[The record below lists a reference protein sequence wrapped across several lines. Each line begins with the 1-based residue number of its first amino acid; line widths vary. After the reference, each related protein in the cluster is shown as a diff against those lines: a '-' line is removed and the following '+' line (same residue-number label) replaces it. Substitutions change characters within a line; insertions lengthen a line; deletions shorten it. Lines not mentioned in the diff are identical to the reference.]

1 MSPPELPSKL
11 VTVPWSEGLNV
22 EAYSRRS
29 EPSPGPFALT
39 VPHAIIRNTHL
50 YNQLRYAKELD
61 NRSLK
66 DVIGPLCEEIAQ
78 YQKQDSNEMYGFSK
92 TIVIKYGETSLRVI
106 RRMWDLNLVYN
117 SRPEIPGDIPLVFAQ
132 GTWSGTLCDT
142 VLYRMHYAEDFKIA
156 NHNQFMNGAYI
167 TDVLTQDHRDR
178 VERAAEE
185 REVLSAVWQEVTGNS
200 KPRFSISTSL
210 GMTKESALELCI
222 ETVETFH
229 ETLDRISDDKEYELH
244 KGDTE
249 EIHHHQARQLLH
261 IAARAAANWESRQ
274 PGSSDNILAVYCE
287 DMLRR
292 RRNEI
297 RKQNAELRQQL
308 EAILGDTRG
317 GQVGM
322 GSDGESEYDSDDESE
337 EFDDSDLP
345 MFDHYDN

>member
-1 MSPPELPSKL
+1 
-11 VTVPWSEGLNV
+11 
-22 EAYSRRS
+22 
-29 EPSPGPFALT
+29 
-39 VPHAIIRNTHL
+39 
-50 YNQLRYAKELD
+50 
-61 NRSLK
+61 
-66 DVIGPLCEEIAQ
+66 
-78 YQKQDSNEMYGFSK
+78 
-92 TIVIKYGETSLRVI
+92 
-106 RRMWDLNLVYN
+106 
-117 SRPEIPGDIPLVFAQ
+117 
-132 GTWSGTLCDT
+132 
-142 VLYRMHYAEDFKIA
+142 
-156 NHNQFMNGAYI
+156 
-167 TDVLTQDHRDR
+167 
-178 VERAAEE
+178 
-185 REVLSAVWQEVTGNS
+185 VWQEVTGNS
-200 KPRFSISTSL
+200 KPKFSISTSL
-210 GMTKESALELCI
+210 GVTKESALELCI

-274 PGSSDNILAVYCE
+274 PGSSDNILSVYCE

-337 EFDDSDLP
+337 ESDDSDLP

>member
-22 EAYSRRS
+22 EAYSRRP

-78 YQKQDSNEMYGFSK
+78 YQKQDSNEMYGLSK

-106 RRMWDLNLVYN
+106 RRMWDLSLVYN

-167 TDVLTQDHRDR
+167 TNVLTQDHRDR

-200 KPRFSISTSL
+200 KPKFSISTSL

-274 PGSSDNILAVYCE
+274 PGSSDNILSVYCE

-337 EFDDSDLP
+337 ESDDSDLP

>member
-11 VTVPWSEGLNV
+11 VTVPWSEALSG
-22 EAYSRRS
+22 EANSRRS
-29 EPSPGPFALT
+29 ESSPGPFALT

-50 YNQLRYAKELD
+50 YNQLRYAEDLD

-66 DVIGPLCEEIAQ
+66 DVIAPLCQEIAHI
-78 YQKQDSNEMYGFSK
+78 QKQDNNEMYGLSK
-92 TIVIKYGETSLRVI
+92 TVIIKYGETSLRVI
-106 RRMWDLNLVYN
+106 RRMLDLNLVYN

-132 GTWSGTLCDT
+132 GTWSGTLRDT
-142 VLYRMHYAEDFKIA
+142 VLYRMHFK
-156 NHNQFMNGAYI
+156 NGAYV

-178 VERAAEE
+178 VERAAKE
-185 REVLSAVWQEVTGNS
+185 REVLSAVWQEVTESS
-200 KPRFSISTSL
+200 KLKFSSSACL
-210 GMTKESALELCI
+210 GMAKESALELCL

-229 ETLDRISDDKEYELH
+229 ETLDRVSDDKEYELYV
-244 KGDTE
+244 GDTE
-249 EIHHHQARQLLH
+249 EVHRHQARQLLH
-261 IAARAAANWESRQ
+261 IAVRAAANWEPRQ
-274 PGSSDNILAVYCE
+274 PGSSDNILAMYCE

-292 RRNEI
+292 RRNDI

-337 EFDDSDLP
+337 DPEDSDLP
-345 MFDHYDN
+345 MFGHYT